1 VYEEAPGFRLAP
13 RVNSQKQQRCLIVI
27 PSTCPYQVL
36 AHCVEV
42 GHAEAAVHDEVFVRR
57 EDVLAGVLLG
67 ACRAVL
73 EGEPAAYGGGGGAR
87 GGQRGN
93 QLKRC
98 VVSTFGE
105 RDASARI
112 SRHQAFALAC
122 VCVCEIY
129 VLIRG

>member
-87 GGQRGN
+87 GTTGESAEAMCGEHVR
-93 QLKRC
+93 RERR
-98 VVSTFGE
+98 FG
-105 RDASARI
+105 AYK
-112 SRHQAFALAC
+112 QAPGFRPGLR
-122 VCVCEIY
+122 VCV
-129 VLIRG
+129 